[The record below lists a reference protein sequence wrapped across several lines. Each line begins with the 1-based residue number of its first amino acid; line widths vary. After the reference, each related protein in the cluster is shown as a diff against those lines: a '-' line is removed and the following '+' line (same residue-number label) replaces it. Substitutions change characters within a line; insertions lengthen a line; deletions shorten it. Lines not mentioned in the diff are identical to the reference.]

1 MEEFRQHINVE
12 FINAEPSR
20 IHDICYINNFDATLE
35 FIEKNKDKYEILWTA
50 STDRRIYDEMTAQD
64 VEGWDSLAQMEL
76 VITAEKEFHI
86 KFTTKEISELKNV
99 GEFIDM
105 IEKNMIKR

>member
-1 MEEFRQHINVE
+1 MEIEMTVKEKLQEIFREV
-12 FINAEPSR
+12 
-20 IHDICYINNFDATLE
+20 LE
-35 FIEKNKDKYEILWTA
+35 LDDLE
-50 STDRRIYDEMTAQD
+50 IYDEMTAQD